1 MSLFGPKTQD
11 EDETPDFTTVA
22 DPVMA
27 EPEPILP
34 RKPVQVYVPPAEPEP
49 EPMFIP
55 EAPEQIKERQPVEI
69 AMPETVFESIQE
81 PAVEAVSEPKEAIE
95 PAPEAQFVPEPVVNV
110 QVKKTPPVKIVPP
123 VIQDFPA
130 SKPHFKVKTH
140 QPAVQK
146 EPRGN
151 FKPKSE
157 AVRTSILESREQI
170 QEVPF
175 ETPKI
180 EQKKEPA
187 KQPSFLNSFLAPK
200 SEAEIT
206 RRKFQLQEM
215 EKEKDISKRVVDID
229 KTYKEG
235 LTTLRDLL
243 APASLKFESSYFE
256 LNGKF
261 GRSFF
266 VLAYPRF
273 LSSNW
278 LSFIV
283 QAEGALDLS
292 MFIYPIDSET
302 ILKKLKSKVGEIG
315 SQMAINQEKGM
326 VRDPMLETAYGDV
339 EGLRDQLMQG
349 TERYFR
355 FALYFTLYADD
366 LKELDKNSSTLE
378 SALGAKLIVTKRALM
393 QTQDGFNSTLPL
405 GLDELDVGNNM
416 NTSPLSTAFPF
427 VSSDLTGNDGILYG
441 INRHNNS
448 LILFDRFAMENAN
461 AVVFA
466 KSGAGKSYAV
476 KLEVLRSLM
485 VGTEVIIVDPENEYK
500 HLADAVGGTY
510 LSVSLNSNS
519 RINPFDLPI
528 AIEGEDNAD
537 VLRSSIV
544 NLLGLFSLMLGK
556 LNPTEEAL
564 MDKALWQTYAKK
576 DITAETD
583 FRTAEYPTMNDL
595 VEILSNMVG
604 AESLAQRLT
613 KFTEGTFAGLFNQPT
628 NVVLNNQL
636 VVFSIRDLEEEL
648 RPVAM
653 YIVLGYIW
661 NVVRSELKRRILV
674 LDEAWIMMQHED
686 SARFVFGM
694 AKRARKYYLGL
705 STITQDV
712 ADFMASPY
720 GKPIVT
726 NSSIQLLLKQSPAAI
741 NIIAETFFLTEGEKY
756 LLLESE
762 VGEGIFFA
770 GLKHAAIK
778 IYASYVE
785 DQIITTDPK
794 QLLEIEENQEQVN
807 G

>member
-1 MSLFGPKTQD
+1 MSLFGNKT
-11 EDETPDFTTVA
+11 EE
-22 DPVMA
+22 
-27 EPEPILP
+27 E
-34 RKPVQVYVPPAEPEP
+34 
-49 EPMFIP
+49 
-55 EAPEQIKERQPVEI
+55 
-69 AMPETVFESIQE
+69 
-81 PAVEAVSEPKEAIE
+81 
-95 PAPEAQFVPEPVVNV
+95 
-110 QVKKTPPVKIVPP
+110 
-123 VIQDFPA
+123 
-130 SKPHFKVKTH
+130 
-140 QPAVQK
+140 
-146 EPRGN
+146 
-151 FKPKSE
+151 
-157 AVRTSILESREQI
+157 ILE
-170 QEVPF
+170 
-175 ETPKI
+175 KKKHI
-180 EQKKEPA
+180 E
-187 KQPSFLNSFLAPK
+187 
-200 SEAEIT
+200 
-206 RRKFQLQEM
+206 EM
-215 EKEKDISKRVVDID
+215 ESERNINKRLGDLD
-229 KTYKEG
+229 KTYREG
-235 LTTLRDLL
+235 LTTLKDLL
-243 APASLKFESSYFE
+243 APAALKFSSTYFE

-261 GRSFF
+261 ARSFF
-266 VLAYPRF
+266 VLTYPRF
-273 LSSNW
+273 LSTNW
-278 LSFIV
+278 LSFII

-315 SQMAINQEKGM
+315 SQMAINNEKGQ
-326 VRDPMLETAYGDV
+326 VRDPMLETAYKDV

-349 TERYFR
+349 TEKYFR
-355 FALYFTLYADD
+355 LALYFTIYADD
-366 LKELDKNSSTLE
+366 LKELEKNSTTLE

-393 QTQDGFNSTLPL
+393 QTQSGFNSTLPL

-416 NTSPLSTAFPF
+416 NTGPLSSCFPF
-427 VSSDLTGNDGILYG
+427 VSSDLSSNDGILYG

-461 AVVFA
+461 SVVFA

-485 VGTEVIIVDPENEYK
+485 VGTEVIIIDPENEYK

-510 LSVSLNSNS
+510 LNVSLNSDS

-528 AIEGEDNAD
+528 AIEGEDTAD
-537 VLRSSIV
+537 VLRSSVI

-556 LNPTEEAL
+556 LNPTEEAI
-564 MDKALWQTYAKK
+564 MDKAIWQTYAKK
-576 DITAETD
+576 DITPEIQD
-583 FRTAEYPTMNDL
+583 FKTLEYPTMNDL
-595 VEILSNMVG
+595 TEILSGMVG
-604 AESLAQRLT
+604 AESLVQRLT

-636 VVFSIRDLEEEL
+636 VVFSIRDLEEQL
-648 RPVAM
+648 RPIAM
-653 YIVLGYIW
+653 YVILGYIW
-661 NVVRSELKRRILV
+661 NIVRSELKKRILV

-686 SARFVFGM
+686 SARFVFGI

-712 ADFMASPY
+712 ADFMSSPY

-770 GLKHAAIK
+770 GLNHAAIK

-794 QLLEIEENQEQVN
+794 QLLEIQDSQEKLN
-807 G
+807 